1 MSIAEKFSLADH
13 GIDTALFNHM
23 LSMVEP
29 EKLEPLEKALDTVS
43 WDRRELI
50 GKSFKPFLR
59 RFQQAIDTGR
69 DTAMHKHASLGANAL
84 VHAAALTHMPN
95 RMPLMGMTSYQSEVV
110 LQRVID
116 KVFYYPPYVVS
127 GFHRN
132 DKFINSVCGAG
143 AFVLAGDYSLRQRE
157 ELIRKGK
164 SLREVAPVA
173 QPEESGLEAAA

>member
-1 MSIAEKFSLADH
+1 MDIAEKFSLADH
-13 GIDTALFNHM
+13 GIDVVLFDHM
-23 LSMVEP
+23 LSNLEP
-29 EKLEPLEKALDTVS
+29 EKLELLEKALDTVS
-43 WDRRELI
+43 WDRREFV

-59 RFQQAIDTGR
+59 RFQNSVDTGR
-69 DTAMHKHASLGANAL
+69 DTAMYKHASLGANAL
-84 VHAAALTHMPN
+84 VHAAALTHMPS

-143 AFVLAGDYSLRQRE
+143 AFVLAGDYALRQRE
-157 ELIRKGK
+157 ELIRKGEAV
-164 SLREVAPVA
+164 REVPTVP
-173 QPEESGLEAAA
+173 QVEETILDAAA